1 MGSWNLGHVNCEK
14 KKVVII
20 MVSSGAMGKVAVS
33 KVAQNYESRRAGSL
47 EIAPG
52 HGASVGNRG
61 RGYWPLVCPQVS
73 YIFIR
78 GGGSARESVCSQVD
92 KTQKSSGKYYSETSS
107 PWQSFLSFQSREGWD
122 HASSIPPHKGNQ
134 SRGVPSQRVPKSTPS
149 YPAPCPW
156 LRPDAP
162 LPGLS

>member
-33 KVAQNYESRRAGSL
+33 KVAQNYGSRRAGSL

-78 GGGSARESVCSQVD
+78 GGGSARVSVCSQVD

-107 PWQSFLSFQSREGWD
+107 PWQRFLSFQRLGRLRSCLFHPTTRGE
-122 HASSIPPHKGNQ
+122 SIP
-134 SRGVPSQRVPKSTPS
+134 R
-149 YPAPCPW
+149 CPI
-156 LRPDAP
+156 PEGQP
-162 LPGLS
+162 LPTLHPVPGSGLMLPCLG